1 MVKPMI
7 AVVDDDAAMCQ
18 LLETLL
24 SEVDY
29 AVQSWPSGIAAF
41 DHLVRHPPALIILD
55 LALGNDPEAGWE
67 ILTLLRAERQ
77 TARIPVILLSANGEF
92 LHRREH
98 ILRTKKHATSLAK
111 PFEVDALLILIEQA
125 LSLTLAG

>member
-7 AVVDDDAAMCQ
+7 AVVDDDAAMRQ
-18 LLETLL
+18 LLETVLG
-24 SEVDY
+24 EADC
-29 AVQSWPSGIAAF
+29 AVQCWPSGIAAF
-41 DHLVRHPPALIILD
+41 DYLVRHPPALIILD

-92 LHRREH
+92 LRRRAH
-98 ILRTKKHATSLAK
+98 ILRTKKHATALAK
-111 PFEVDALLILIEQA
+111 PFEVDALLTQVEQA
-125 LSLTLAG
+125 LGLTLAR